1 MDKIIITNN
10 DKVYQK
16 YKNKFDV
23 VFLEKGSY
31 MDVLNE
37 IRDNVHRG
45 CKLITHPMAG
55 SLKPNQTPYKSV
67 IIGKKADAKGT
78 APSSSATDYESIVLI
93 ENSLEAAYKFLKFK
107 ATPNWSEKIL
117 NDFKTVDLSFIENV
131 VKNSMFS
138 II

>member
-67 IIGKKADAKGT
+67 IIGKKPDAKGT

-107 ATPNWSEKIL
+107 ATPNWNEKIL